1 MVRRSHRYLRET
13 LKAYLFLLPSFIVLG
28 IFLFWPLAF
37 SFVLSFFRWDFA
49 HQKNP
54 YFIGLKNYLKLFE
67 LREYPDFSFLTSIS
81 HTLMYLSISV
91 VILVLFHTL
100 FIERRKVSRSF
111 VFLGSILLLGFLTNH
126 LPAILFQ
133 ILWIAIFVAI
143 LFSLKKYGYSKL
155 IFDKLFSSTMIL
167 IVSYI
172 VLRNFL
178 LPYGKDIISY
188 LNVAKEGSEF
198 IKAIYNTTYYVIL
211 STPIGIALSLGV
223 ALLLNRIT
231 RLKAFYRTSYFIP
244 FVTSIV
250 AISLVWQWIFNDDYG
265 LLNYVLSWFKLS
277 KIAWLKDERW
287 TIPTIAIVA
296 IWKNLGYNAV
306 IFLAGLQ
313 SIDKFYY
320 EAAEVDGATTFQK
333 FIHITWPLLSPTT
346 FFILVV
352 SMIGSF
358 KVFTMVYVLYEGYPG
373 PYNLSG
379 LTMVYYVFRKF
390 YEEQRMGEACAAA
403 YMLFLIILV
412 LTVFQLRI
420 GKEKVQYEA

>member
-1 MVRRSHRYLRET
+1 
-13 LKAYLFLLPSFIVLG
+13 
-28 IFLFWPLAF
+28 
-37 SFVLSFFRWDFA
+37 
-49 HQKNP
+49 
-54 YFIGLKNYLKLFE
+54 
-67 LREYPDFSFLTSIS
+67 
-81 HTLMYLSISV
+81 
-91 VILVLFHTL
+91 
-100 FIERRKVSRSF
+100 
-111 VFLGSILLLGFLTNH
+111 
-126 LPAILFQ
+126 
-133 ILWIAIFVAI
+133 
-143 LFSLKKYGYSKL
+143 
-155 IFDKLFSSTMIL
+155 MIL

-188 LNVAKEGSEF
+188 LNIAKEGSEF

-265 LLNYVLSWFKLS
+265 LLNYVLSWFKLG

-313 SIDKFYY
+313 NIDKFYY

-379 LTMVYYVFRKF
+379 LTMVYYIFRKF